1 MRLVIMARY
10 LSGKRLNSTL
20 LHTAIFSFFFITSIN
35 GQTFRLS
42 FRQIPLSQALIQVS
56 KQLDIKIAFD
66 SEKLSSVT
74 INKEVTGNSVDE
86 FMKNL
91 LFNSGF
97 EFKFLY
103 DRYLIVEKDS
113 EKNNKPPGKCQIVGS
128 VSDKENGEHLPY
140 ASIILYNHNLL
151 TSASENGSFC
161 VKDVSSNPVHLMV
174 SYIGYLPVDTTI
186 EWNDPSLNIDIK
198 LCRRIK
204 MLDTIFVNGNNLEMV
219 DLRNDVDFA
228 TTIDPGR
235 LIDLPV
241 LAETDIFRMLQ
252 LLPGVSY
259 TENSSG
265 LNIRGGMS
273 DQNLVLFDGQTLYNL
288 SHFYGV
294 ISALNPNII
303 KDLQIYKGGYDSRF
317 GERVSGII
325 DITGKSGTQFK
336 PTVYGDINL
345 LDANITAE
353 LPVTRK
359 LTMIAAVRRSY
370 SDIYST
376 EFSNDLF
383 TRNISS
389 LRGDS
394 TTIVTQTK
402 PSYSFYDYN
411 AKLTY
416 RIGNLENISISVY
429 GGKDYF
435 LNSYGQ
441 DSRRF
446 NINSTDRNT
455 WNNYGISATW
465 VKQWKKPLYSNLQI
479 GTSGYS
485 NDFSN
490 STTIDHP
497 STIND
502 NHRFL
507 PDTVNIFNT
516 YNQNQLAD
524 IYISLR
530 NNYKVS
536 ERNELNFGVLARNNN
551 IFYHKDADRIYIYDN
566 TRQSALT
573 STIYLQDRILLS
585 DKLIIKPGFR
595 ISYYSGQNKS
605 FLEPRFSVNY
615 KFSES
620 LSVRMAA
627 GRYFQF
633 ISQVLAQQE
642 TGYNKNFWVLA
653 DDSLHPAISSD
664 HFIAGF
670 TAEKGRFLFDA
681 EAYYKTFTGLQEY
694 IFLSQYLKNSDFPNY
709 FPKKGEKNNSY
720 SSPSYY
726 VTGAGQSYGIDLL
739 MRYKSR
745 IYTSWISFSLGRSL
759 QHFKQINNNQEIPST
774 ADQPYQMSWTNM
786 LSLGKW
792 NLGTITLMSS
802 GKPYIDFAHSSAY
815 PEIVRNYKRLPD
827 YFRSDVSVNYNFS
840 ILKMKFKTGV
850 TLYNI
855 FNTQNYFDIN
865 NRKFD
870 FENNSFSETTL
881 IRSQSLSV
889 NLFVH
894 FIF

>member
-1 MRLVIMARY
+1 MAKFLLR
-10 LSGKRLNSTL
+10 KRLNRSLLHITL
-20 LHTAIFSFFFITSIN
+20 LLYLSVSPVV
-35 GQTFRLS
+35 GQTYRLS
-42 FRQIPLSQALIQVS
+42 FSNIPLSQALIEVS
-56 KQLDIKIAFD
+56 KQFNIKVAFD
-66 SEKLSSVT
+66 SERLSSV
-74 INKEVTGNSVDE
+74 KVDGE
-86 FMKNL
+86 FNGSSADDFMKNL
-91 LFNSGF
+91 LNNSGF
-97 EFKFLY
+97 DFKFMY
-103 DRYLIVEKDS
+103 DRYLIVEKERGRNTES
-113 EKNNKPPGKCQIVGS
+113 SGKNQIIGS

-140 ASIILYNHNLL
+140 ASIILYNKNLL

-161 VKDVSSNPVHLMV
+161 LKDISSGPVHMMV
-174 SYIGYLPVDTTI
+174 SYIGYFPVDTTI
-186 EWNDPSLNIDIK
+186 TIAAPLLTVDIK
-198 LCRRIK
+198 MLRRTRL
-204 MLDTIFVNGNNLEMV
+204 LDTIFVNGNSLEMV

-228 TTIDPGR
+228 TTIDPAR

-259 TENSSG
+259 AENSSG
-265 LNIRGGMS
+265 LNIRGGTS

-294 ISALNPNII
+294 VSAINPNVV

-325 DITGKSGTQFK
+325 DITGKSGNLVK

-345 LDANITAE
+345 LDANIAAE
-353 LPVTRK
+353 LPITRK

-389 LRGDS
+389 LRRDS
-394 TTIVTQTK
+394 TTLVTQTK

-416 RIGNLENISISVY
+416 RIDNLENISVSVY
-429 GGKDYF
+429 GGKDDV

-446 NINSTDRNT
+446 NIYSTDRNS
-455 WNNYGISATW
+455 WSNYGVSATW
-465 VKQWKKPLYSNLQI
+465 VKQWKKSLYTNLQL

-497 STIND
+497 SAQNEY
-502 NHRFL
+502 HRFL
-507 PDTVNIFNT
+507 PDTFNIFNT
-516 YNQNQLAD
+516 YNQNQLSD
-524 IYISLR
+524 VYFSFR
-530 NNYKVS
+530 NNYNVS
-536 ERNELNFGVLARNNN
+536 RRHELNSGILVRNNN

-566 TRQSALT
+566 TKQSALT
-573 STIYLQDRILLS
+573 STIYLQDKILLS

-595 ISYYSGQNKS
+595 ISYYSGKKK
-605 FLEPRFSVNY
+605 FYPEPRLSVNY

-620 LSVRMAA
+620 LSARLAA
-627 GRYFQF
+627 GRYYQF

-653 DDSLHPAISSD
+653 DDSLHPAISSN

-670 TAEKGRFLFDA
+670 TAEKGRFMFDA
-681 EAYYKTFTGLQEY
+681 EVYFKTFTGLQEY
-694 IFLSQYLKNSDFPNY
+694 IFLSQYLKNSDFQNY
-709 FPKKGEKNNSY
+709 FPKKGNQNSEY
-720 SSPSYY
+720 TAPSRY
-726 VTGAGQSYGIDLL
+726 VTGEGKSYGIDILL
-739 MRYKSR
+739 RYKSR
-745 IYTSWISFSLGRSL
+745 IYTSWISFSLSRSL
-759 QHFKQINNNQEIPST
+759 QHFQQINNNLEIPSP
-774 ADQPYQMSWTNM
+774 ADQPYQLSWTNM
-786 LSLGKW
+786 ISLGKW
-792 NLGTITLMSS
+792 NFSTITLFSS
-802 GKPYIDFAHSSAY
+802 GKPYIDFTHSSVY
-815 PEIVRNYKRLPD
+815 PEIVRNYERLPY

-840 ILKMKFKTGV
+840 ILKMKFKTGATV
-850 TLYNI
+850 YNI

-870 FENNSFSETTL
+870 FENNSFSETAL
-881 IRSQSLSV
+881 IQSQSLSL
-889 NLFVH
+889 NLFIH